1 MVVALD
7 VVGVEEVI
15 FLTPLVVVGYMVVVV
30 LVVVDLVGLE
40 DDMDRLVV
48 GMMVVV
54 FLVVD
59 G

>member
-1 MVVALD
+1 MVVVLD

-15 FLTPLVVVGYMVVVV
+15 FLTPLVVVGYMVVVL